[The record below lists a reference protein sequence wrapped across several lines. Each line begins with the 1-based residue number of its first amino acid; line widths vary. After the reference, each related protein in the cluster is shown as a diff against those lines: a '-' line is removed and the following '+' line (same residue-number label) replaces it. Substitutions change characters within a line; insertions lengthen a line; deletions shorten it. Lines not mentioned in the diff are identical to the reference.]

1 MLHTYYGF
9 QNETTN
15 KQGID
20 DLKKW
25 LIEHLKNLLTHTQ
38 SSLLF
43 RKMPIKTSDLK
54 KEESKNNKIE
64 SLLRIKETTAYWQW
78 DNALVKIEETKM
90 AILGKIEARH
100 TVKISKF
107 TPNYILFQ
115 CT

>member
-54 KEESKNNKIE
+54 REKSKNNKIE
-64 SLLRIKETTAYWQW
+64 SLLRIKETIVYWQW
-78 DNALVKIEETKM
+78 GYALVKVKETKM

-100 TVKISKF
+100 TVSK
-107 TPNYILFQ
+107 
-115 CT
+115 